1 MSARRSRSAPP
12 GGERG
17 AVAVFAVVIVMALFL
32 AIGLVV
38 DGGSRVRAMQRANA
52 MAAEAARTGAQAVI
66 IEGAGNGHPTI
77 DFGEACRAAS
87 TYVTQAGGQPVD
99 CRRVNDTTVQVDTVV
114 HYDNVFLS
122 LIGEPTSQATGSA
135 QARLA
140 RGVGTEE

>member
-1 MSARRSRSAPP
+1 MSARRCRSARP

-17 AVAVFAVVIVMALFL
+17 AVAVIAVVIVMALFL

-87 TYVTQAGGQPVD
+87 TYITQAGGQPAD